1 MEGGLLWYGVDDLYG
16 LMRVRDGRAETLTE
30 PVFEDYLGWMINAV
44 NRQEAVSFSEG
55 LHPVKR
61 NGLYGYIDENG
72 AMVIP
77 PRFQA
82 ADRFRDG
89 LAMVLHEG
97 KYAYIDHDGVILWE
111 EKQR

>member
-1 MEGGLLWYGVDDLYG
+1 MS
-16 LMRVRDGRAETLTE
+16 
-30 PVFEDYLGWMINAV
+30 WMMNALSV
-44 NRQEAVSFSEG
+44 QEAVSFSEG
-55 LHPVKR
+55 LHPVMQ

-89 LAMVLHEG
+89 LAMVLYEG
-97 KYAYIDHDGVILWE
+97 KTAYIDHGGAIVWE